1 MFMANRNQ
9 TDWHSF
15 FHAPHGKLEEMGR
28 RERRSCETRERLFR
42 AAMNLF
48 RDHGFQK
55 TTVED
60 ITDAA
65 DVGKGT
71 FFNYFPSK
79 EHVLG
84 VLGEVQLAKY
94 EKALVIAREQNTRE
108 ALSWL
113 YHALPSEV
121 GGSPK
126 MVRSM
131 ITVFLTSEAV
141 REFLTAGLARARERL
156 VVMFAD
162 AQQRGEIPRQHK
174 SEDLAFRF
182 QQSLFGSMLLWTLQT
197 PTPPLDGWLESGCDF
212 FWSAVTAT
220 PQIPVANNGVDHET

>member
-1 MFMANRNQ
+1 MFMNRRAP

-15 FHAPHGKLEEMGR
+15 FHGPSAKLEEMGR
-28 RERRSCETRERLFR
+28 RERRSCETRERIFR

-60 ITDAA
+60 ITEAA

-71 FFNYFPSK
+71 FFNYFPTK

-94 EKALVIAREQNTRE
+94 EKALVLAREQSTRN

-113 YHALPSEV
+113 YHALPSEA
-121 GGSPK
+121 GSSPK
-126 MVRSM
+126 MVRSLL
-131 ITVFLTSEAV
+131 TAFLTSEV
-141 REFLTAGLARARERL
+141 IREFLTVKLAHARGRL
-156 VVMFAD
+156 TVMFAD
-162 AQQRGEIPRQHK
+162 AQRQAEIPSHHK
-174 SEDLAFRF
+174 PEDLAFRF
-182 QQSLFGSMLLWTLQT
+182 QQSLFGSMLVWTLQT
-197 PTPPLDGWLESGCDF
+197 PTPPMDGWLDSGFNF
-212 FWSAVTAT
+212 FWSAVIAPPSLQNTA
-220 PQIPVANNGVDHET
+220 ANNGVDL

>member
-1 MFMANRNQ
+1 MNRRAP

-15 FHAPHGKLEEMGR
+15 FHGPPAKLEEMGR
-28 RERRSCETRERLFR
+28 RERRSRETRERLFR

-60 ITDAA
+60 ITEAA

-84 VLGEVQLAKY
+84 VLGEIQLAKY
-94 EKALVIAREQNTRE
+94 EKALGLAREQTSRE
-108 ALSWL
+108 GLRWL
-113 YHALPSEV
+113 YHALPAEAGS
-121 GGSPK
+121 SPK

-131 ITVFLTSEAV
+131 LTVFLTSEAV
-141 REFLTAGLARARERL
+141 REFLTAGLARARGRL
-156 VVMFAD
+156 VVMFEE
-162 AQQRGEIPRQHK
+162 AQRRAEIPSHPK
-174 SEDLAFRF
+174 PEDLAFRF

-197 PTPPLDGWLESGCDF
+197 PTPPLEGWLDSGFDF
-212 FWSAVTAT
+212 YWSAVTVPAL
-220 PQIPVANNGVDHET
+220 VKE

>member
-1 MFMANRNQ
+1 MTRRTP

-15 FHAPHGKLEEMGR
+15 FHGPHAEQGEMGR
-28 RERRSCETRERLFR
+28 RERRSRETRERLFR

-60 ITDAA
+60 ITEAA

-94 EKALVIAREQNTRE
+94 EKALAIAREQSTRE

-113 YHALPSEV
+113 YHALPSEA
-121 GGSPK
+121 GTSPK

-131 ITVFLTSEAV
+131 LTVFLTSEVV
-141 REFLTAGLARARERL
+141 REFLTAGLERARGRL
-156 VVMFAD
+156 AVMFAD
-162 AQQRGEIPRQHK
+162 AQQRGEIPRQYK
-174 SEDLAFRF
+174 PEDLAFRF

-197 PTPPLDGWLESGCDF
+197 PTPLIDDWLESGFDF
-212 FWSAVTAT
+212 FWSAVTAP
-220 PQIPVANNGVDHET
+220 PQTPVANNGVDHET

>member
-1 MFMANRNQ
+1 MARRTP
-9 TDWHSF
+9 TDWHSVL
-15 FHAPHGKLEEMGR
+15 HGPRKQLEMMGR

-42 AAMNLF
+42 VAMNLF

-60 ITDAA
+60 ITEAA

-79 EHVLG
+79 EHVLS

-94 EKALVIAREQNTRE
+94 EKAALMAREQSTGD
-108 ALSWL
+108 ALRWL

-121 GGSPK
+121 SSSPK
-126 MVRSM
+126 MARSL

-141 REFLTAGLARARERL
+141 REFLTAGLARARGRL
-156 VVMFAD
+156 VTMFGD
-162 AQQRGEIPRQHK
+162 AQSRAEIARHHK
-174 SEDLAFRF
+174 PEDLAFRF
-182 QQSLFGSMLLWTLQT
+182 QQSLFGSILLWTLQT
-197 PTPPLDGWLESGCDF
+197 PTPPMEGCWRVGSTF
-212 FWSAVTAT
+212 F
-220 PQIPVANNGVDHET
+220 GRR